1 MRLAAVAAVVSLS
14 SQDELFAGAAGLL
27 LSDLVGDQL
36 LEVRL
41 AALHALLAQAEAFQQ
56 CKQPQQEQEQ
66 QLAQQAAA
74 AAAGTDATAADVDM
88 AEAEDGEKQEAD
100 DSKAGTASQQSDSAP
115 GNQPGQQQQQQ
126 QRARRSKPRKSDL
139 PPWGKDALLAAAAA
153 LSDKDAEVRRLALQL
168 LQQLPPANV
177 PDLLTVIQAVAA
189 CIQRYPCQETV
200 TQAWAFVGWLGRA
213 RAEMVTLAP
222 GKLAPQL
229 ASLLLQ
235 PAAAAPGAGAAA
247 VVGGGGVSSGV
258 GTAAAAAAEEEEEEK
273 EEAAAAAAG
282 VLGVSDAGRLSG
294 LPLGAQVLAALMLL
308 GVQQRRQGLPSLLRE
323 LGKAQLSDLPVLQPW
338 LATLQALQHQQQQ
351 QQPVS
356 EKQQEGGAAVTP
368 C

>member
-14 SQDELFAGAAGLL
+14 SQDALFAGAAGLL

-41 AALHALLAQAEAFQQ
+41 AALRALLAQAEAFQQ
-56 CKQPQQEQEQ
+56 RKQPQQEH

-74 AAAGTDATAADVDM
+74 AGAGTDATEADADM
-88 AEAEDGEKQEAD
+88 TEAEDGEQHGAD
-100 DSKAGTASQQSDSAP
+100 DSKAGTASQQSDAAA
-115 GNQPGQQQQQQ
+115 GNQPGQQQQQ

-153 LSDKDAEVRRLALQL
+153 LSDKNAEVRRLALQL

-177 PDLLTVIQAVAA
+177 PDLLTVVKAVAA

-200 TQAWAFVGWLGRA
+200 RQAWAFVAWLGRA

-235 PAAAAPGAGAAA
+235 PAAAASGAGATA
-247 VVGGGGVSSGV
+247 VVGGGGGASAAGT
-258 GTAAAAAAEEEEEEK
+258 TAAAAAAEAE
-273 EEAAAAAAG
+273 AAAAAG
-282 VLGVSDAGRLSG
+282 VLGVSDAGGLSG
-294 LPLGAQVLAALMLL
+294 LPSGAQVLAALMLL

-323 LGKAQLSDLPVLQPW
+323 LGKAELTDLPVLQPW
-338 LATLQALQHQQQQ
+338 LATLQALQHQHQQQ

-356 EKQQEGGAAVTP
+356 EQQQERGAAVTP